1 MYCDIC
7 AEPLSSTANGGRC
20 NSCRNLSGEFT
31 DHILKLKV
39 KWYKRIAEQLEKID
53 KKSTKEMKPNYTK
66 ELEDDLSKYHN
77 SVENNQQKKIIK
89 LHGHC
94 YDDSNGWNEC
104 PFWNRHPENH
114 RCMLFSKDGIPK
126 NASHSLVICNR
137 IYGGSY
143 EGDV

>member
-7 AEPLSSTANGGRC
+7 SEPLSSTANGSRC
-20 NSCRNLSGEFT
+20 ASCRNLSGEFT
-31 DHILKLKV
+31 DQILKLKV
-39 KWYKRIAEQLEKID
+39 KWYKRIAEQLEKVD
-53 KKSTKEMKPNYTK
+53 SKSTRKIKATYTK
-66 ELEDDLSKYHN
+66 ELEDDLLKCHN

-89 LHGHC
+89 RQGHC
-94 YDDSNGWNEC
+94 YDGTGWFEC

-114 RCMLFSKDGIPK
+114 RCVLFSKDGIPK

-137 IYGGSY
+137 IYGETY